1 MTRCPWLPDLVLLSD
16 HRGSWANYVDA
27 LYRHFT
33 HDFVLSKP
41 VFRGERLALKRHP
54 MEQGKEATF
63 WHLTSTGRDEA
74 SRLPD
79 LRRCERIRWPRP
91 VIDNSTDHPVSVWA
105 NKRGGE
111 ERICLWIRADNY
123 LVVLARR
130 KGYLLPWTA
139 YCVEQEHTRRKLE
152 REFEA
157 AKKAGAAL

>member
-1 MTRCPWLPDLVLLSD
+1 
-16 HRGSWANYVDA
+16 
-27 LYRHFT
+27 
-33 HDFVLSKP
+33 
-41 VFRGERLALKRHP
+41 

-63 WHLTSTGRDEA
+63 WHLTSTGTGEA

-91 VIDNSTDHPVSVWA
+91 VIDKSTDHPVSVWA

-111 ERICLWIRADNY
+111 DRICLWIRGDNY